1 MPAYMIA
8 HIDVH
13 DPALFEQYRA
23 AVPNVLAAHGGRY
36 LARGGAVTVM
46 EGPSSNRRL
55 VVIQFPD
62 RAAAEAFYASPA
74 YKPLLEMRLAA
85 TTSTLVIADGV

>member
-1 MPAYMIA
+1 MAATMIA

-23 AVPNVLAAHGGRY
+23 AVLPVLTLFGGHYLVRGGR
-36 LARGGAVTVM
+36 VTVL
-46 EGPSSNRRL
+46 EGPLPDRRL

-62 RAAAEAFYASPA
+62 RATAEAFYASPE
-74 YKPLLEMRLAA
+74 YQPLLAIRLAA
-85 TTSTLVIADGV
+85 ATSTLVIADGV